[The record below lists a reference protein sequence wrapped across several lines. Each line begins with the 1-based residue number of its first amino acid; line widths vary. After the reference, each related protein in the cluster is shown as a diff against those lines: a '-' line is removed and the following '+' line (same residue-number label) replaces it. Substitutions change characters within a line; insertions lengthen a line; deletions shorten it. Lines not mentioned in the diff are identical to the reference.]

1 MKIKSFQG
9 GYDKNLCY
17 LIWCESTR
25 VAAIVDPSV
34 EINPILEH
42 IDSNKLKLDKLIIT
56 HSHFDHIKYLDDFIN
71 LYPSVHIYASSKC
84 KLNQDINF
92 LNHNDVFSIGK
103 NIVIALHTP
112 GHYFDSMCYW
122 IKEEEALFTGDTV
135 FVGRTGRTI
144 SKGSLIDELYSSV
157 YNIILNLPE
166 TTTIYPGH
174 NYGFSKTITIKENIS
189 ISNFFQCESLE
200 EFKIIMKNFEKN
212 RK

>member
-34 EINPILEH
+34 EINLILEH